1 MGRSEGEALSG
12 TGGDA
17 LSGKGGDATRID
29 FVRSGGLAGLS
40 LTASVDVSGLPPD
53 AAAAVQDALNHVDIA
68 GLSRQAAR
76 APSGPDRFQ
85 YDLTVTT
92 GGQSHTVSLQ
102 ESDLPADLRPL
113 IDALL
118 PLARPRP

>member
-1 MGRSEGEALSG
+1 M
-12 TGGDA
+12 T
-17 LSGKGGDATRID
+17 TRID

-40 LTASVDVSGLPPD
+40 LVASVDASTLEPE
-53 AAAAVQDALNHVDIA
+53 AAAAVHDALDRVDLGA
-68 GLSRQAAR
+68 LSRQARR

-92 GGQSHTVSLQ
+92 DDGGSQTVTL
-102 ESDLPADLRPL
+102 EEAEVPAELRPL
-113 IDALL
+113 IDALV